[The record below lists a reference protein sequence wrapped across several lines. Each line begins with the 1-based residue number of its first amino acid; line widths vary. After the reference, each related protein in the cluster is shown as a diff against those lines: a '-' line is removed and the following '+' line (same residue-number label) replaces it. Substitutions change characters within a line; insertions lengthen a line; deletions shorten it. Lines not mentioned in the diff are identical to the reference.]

1 MSRLCLAVL
10 ASCVATASAGC
21 MQYSEA
27 LCGDCVWNVTA
38 HDCQSF
44 EKVPAGKTDICAG
57 RKVCEQC
64 HWMSG
69 MCMAAGGGGG
79 NSHAD
84 TMAMMQMTFYQTE
97 RVTILFNDWSTK
109 NTVQYFF
116 SCLAVVVVSAATTL
130 ARHFVSMLRAKN
142 DNEGASW
149 GMRVLTAVG
158 YFGVQCL
165 VYGVMLITMTFNSI
179 LFFCVMLGLTAGWL
193 LIPSAPSVKSKRKSY
208 TDATEETPLQS
219 GAAICVLSCH

>member
-69 MCMAAGGGGG
+69 MCMAAGGGGD
-79 NSHAD
+79 SHGSA
-84 TMAMMQMTFYQTE
+84 MMMMQMSFYQSE
-97 RVTILFNDWSTK
+97 KVTILFKDWSTK

-116 SCLAVVVVSAATTL
+116 SCVAMVVIAALTTL
-130 ARHFVSMLRAKN
+130 SRHYVSVLRAKN
-142 DNEGASW
+142 DNYGAPLHL
-149 GMRVLTAVG
+149 RAVTAIA
-158 YFGVQCL
+158 YFATQCL

-179 LFFCVMLGLTAGWL
+179 LFFCVMLGLTVGWL
-193 LIPSAPSVKSKRKSY
+193 LIPSANSHSKY
-208 TDATEETPLQS
+208 TDAAAEETPLQT
-219 GAAICVLSCH
+219 GDTICVSSCH